1 MTESGKNISCK
12 KNVSENPTHSTGIPQ
27 DDAIGQS
34 YVSESNTKQ
43 DFLKKFSE
51 DVDNSPYR
59 EQLRRFF
66 FVAKPYF

>member
-1 MTESGKNISCK
+1 MSE
-12 KNVSENPTHSTGIPQ
+12 KNVPENPKHSTETTQG
-27 DDAIGQS
+27 DAVGQS
-34 YVSESNTKQ
+34 YMSESSITQ

-66 FVAKPYF
+66 FVAKPFF